1 MSWLEDNAPYLGT
14 AVPGDRMKVYRVGEL
29 VVKADENGERPTGSA
44 PQNFGFFLKDRDLA
58 EAWATF
64 KNMNVTED
72 TITDVDTINYLN
84 GPRARQDTLEY
95 FLRVGLFD
103 DDATKRA
110 KDAARPY
117 LITREHVL
125 AGRVK
130 V

>member
-1 MSWLEDNAPYLGT
+1 MGDAESYRGT
-14 AVPGDRMKVYRVGEL
+14 AVAGDRMSAFLVGEL
-29 VVKADENGERPTGSA
+29 VVQADDDGARPEGPPA
-44 PQNFGFFLKDRDLA
+44 RFGFYFRDRDLA

-64 KNMNVTED
+64 KNLNVNED
-72 TITDVDTINYLN
+72 VITDVDTINYLN

-117 LITREHVL
+117 LITREDVL

-130 V
+130 L

>member
-1 MSWLEDNAPYLGT
+1 MSESYRGT
-14 AVPGDRMKVYRVGEL
+14 AVAGDRMKVFLVGE
-29 VVKADENGERPTGSA
+29 VVVEADENGERPTDSN
-44 PQNFGFFLKDRDLA
+44 PRRFGFFFKDRDLA

-64 KNMNVTED
+64 KNLNCTED
-72 TITDVDTINYLN
+72 VITDVDTINYLN

-95 FLRVGLFD
+95 FLRCGLFD

-117 LITREHVL
+117 LITREDVL

-130 V
+130 A

>member
-1 MSWLEDNAPYLGT
+1 MGAEDRSYRGT
-14 AVPGDRMKVYRVGEL
+14 AVAGDRMQVLRVGEL
-29 VVKADENGERPTGSA
+29 VVGADENGERPESDSDPRA
-44 PQNFGFFLKDRDLA
+44 FGFFFRDRDLA

-64 KNMNVTED
+64 KNLNVTED

-84 GPRARQDTLEY
+84 GPRCRQDTLEY

-117 LITREHVL
+117 LITREDVL

-130 V
+130 L

>member
-1 MSWLEDNAPYLGT
+1 MAESYRET
-14 AVPGDRMKVYRVGEL
+14 AVVGDRMKVFLVGE
-29 VVKADENGERPTGSA
+29 VVVPADENGERPA
-44 PQNFGFFLKDRDLA
+44 VPRKFGFYFKDRDLA

-64 KNMNVTED
+64 KNLNCTED
-72 TITDVDTINYLN
+72 VITDVDTINYLN
-84 GPRARQDTLEY
+84 GRRARQDTLEY

-117 LITREHVL
+117 LITREDVL